1 MATLTYYRPI
11 VIDNYLFM
19 SCDMLRIKFNMN
31 EFMLNRF
38 NRFITTY
45 EIMHSNV
52 NVKKYFNISPFKYRN
67 LLAISDFETK
77 NSFSLGLVYNDLNKT
92 TNDCFIEF
100 NPNKCINETN
110 TGLAQPFLD
119 YIKQHGSHIELVRYD
134 LAIDIPIERE
144 FVSLDKDIRKYT
156 KLWFTDVETNYSLI
170 VSDMEKKQIHYKI
183 DVKSKSLSNCTEYLG
198 QRNKSGFVKLY
209 NKQIESDLDKPI
221 TRLEI
226 TLDSIS
232 YDKFI
237 QVLPNI
243 SIYKNVNQSD
253 LDSLN
258 DTEKVLLKLLQ
269 QNSNCDLYLNQLGRK
284 MQDKLKRILYAND
297 SILDKISKEDYFK
310 LANNILNIINKG

>member
-31 EFMLNRF
+31 ETMLNKF
-38 NRFITTY
+38 NKFITTH
-45 EIMHSNV
+45 EIKNNNV
-52 NVKKYFNISPFKYRN
+52 LVKKYFNISPFKYRN
-67 LLAISDFETK
+67 LLAISDLETK
-77 NSFSLGLVYNDLNKT
+77 NSFSLGLIYNDLNKIT
-92 TNDCFIEF
+92 HDCFIEF
-100 NPNKCINETN
+100 NPNKCLNEFG
-110 TGLAQPFLD
+110 TGLVQPFLE
-119 YIKQHGSHIELVRYD
+119 YIKRYGSHFELVRYD

-144 FVSLDKDIRKYT
+144 FVSLDKDMRKYT
-156 KLWFTDVETNYSLI
+156 KLWVTDIETNYSQI

-183 DVKSKSLSNCTEYLG
+183 DVKSKSLSNSTEYLG

-209 NKQIESDLDKPI
+209 NKQIESGLDKPT

-269 QNSNCDLYLNQLGRK
+269 QNSNCDLYLKQLGRK
-284 MQDKLKRILYAND
+284 MQDKLKRILYTND

-310 LANNILNIINKG
+310 LANNIMNLIN

>member
-19 SCDMLRIKFNMN
+19 SCDMMRIKFNMSDSGLQN
-31 EFMLNRF
+31 F
-38 NRFITTY
+38 NKYINLL
-45 EIMHSNV
+45 E
-52 NVKKYFNISPFKYRN
+52 VKNGNLLIRKYFNISPFKYRN
-67 LLAISDFETK
+67 LLAIQDTNTK
-77 NSFSLGLVYNDLNKT
+77 HSFSLGLVYNDLNKT

-144 FVSLDKDIRKYT
+144 FVSLDKDMRKYT
-156 KLWFTDVETNYSLI
+156 KLWVTDFEANYSQI

-183 DVKSKSLSNCTEYLG
+183 DVKSKSLTNSTEYLG

-209 NKQIESDLDKPI
+209 NKQIESDLDKPT

-243 SIYKNVNQSD
+243 SIYKNVSQAD
-253 LDSLN
+253 LNSLN

-269 QNSNCDLYLNQLGRK
+269 QNSNCDLYLKQLGRK

-310 LANNILNIINKG
+310 LANNIMNLVS

>member
-1 MATLTYYRPI
+1 MITLTYYRPI

-19 SCDMLRIKFNMN
+19 SCDMMRIKFNMSDSGLQN
-31 EFMLNRF
+31 F
-38 NRFITTY
+38 NKYINLL
-45 EIMHSNV
+45 E
-52 NVKKYFNISPFKYRN
+52 VKNGNLLIRKYFNISPFKYRN
-67 LLAISDFETK
+67 LLAIQDTNTK
-77 NSFSLGLVYNDLNKT
+77 HSFSLGLVYNDLNKT

-144 FVSLDKDIRKYT
+144 FVSLDKDMRKYT
-156 KLWFTDVETNYSLI
+156 KLWVTDIEANCSQI
-170 VSDMEKKQIHYKI
+170 VSDMEKKQIYYKI
-183 DVKSKSLSNCTEYLG
+183 DVKSKSLSNSTEYLG

-209 NKQIESDLDKPI
+209 NKQIESELDKPT

-243 SIYKNVNQSD
+243 SIYKNVSQAD

-269 QNSNCDLYLNQLGRK
+269 QNSNCDLYLKQLGRK

-310 LANNILNIINKG
+310 LANNILNLIN

>member
-31 EFMLNRF
+31 ETMLNKF
-38 NRFITTY
+38 NKFITTH
-45 EIMHSNV
+45 EIKNNNV
-52 NVKKYFNISPFKYRN
+52 LVKKYFNISPFKYRN
-67 LLAISDFETK
+67 LLAISDLETK

-100 NPNKCINETN
+100 NPNKCLNEFG
-110 TGLAQPFLD
+110 TGLVQPFLE
-119 YIKQHGSHIELVRYD
+119 YIKHYGSHIELVRYD

-144 FVSLDKDIRKYT
+144 FVSLDKDMRKYT
-156 KLWFTDVETNYSLI
+156 KLWVTDVETNYSQI

-183 DVKSKSLSNCTEYLG
+183 DVKSKSLSNSTEYLG

-209 NKQIESDLDKPI
+209 NKQIESDLDKPT

-269 QNSNCDLYLNQLGRK
+269 QNSNCDLYLKQLGRK
-284 MQDKLKRILYAND
+284 MQDKLKGILYAND

-310 LANNILNIINKG
+310 LANNIMNLVN

>member
-19 SCDMLRIKFNMN
+19 SCDMMRIKFNMSDSGLQN
-31 EFMLNRF
+31 F
-38 NRFITTY
+38 NKYINLLEIKNGNLFI
-45 EIMHSNV
+45 
-52 NVKKYFNISPFKYRN
+52 KKYFNISPFKYRN
-67 LLAISDFETK
+67 LLAIQDTNTK
-77 NSFSLGLVYNDLNKT
+77 HSFSLGLVYNDLNKT

-110 TGLAQPFLD
+110 TGLLQPFLD

-134 LAIDIPIERE
+134 IAIDIPIERE
-144 FVSLDKDIRKYT
+144 FVSLDKDMRKYT
-156 KLWFTDVETNYSLI
+156 KLWVTDIETNYTQI

-209 NKQIESDLDKPI
+209 NKQIESDLDKPT

-243 SIYKNVNQSD
+243 SIYKNVSQAD

-269 QNSNCDLYLNQLGRK
+269 QNSNCDLYLKQLGRK

-310 LANNILNIINKG
+310 LANNILKIIN

>member
-11 VIDNYLFM
+11 IIDNYLIM
-19 SCDMLRIKFNMN
+19 SCDMMRIKFNMSDSGLQN
-31 EFMLNRF
+31 F
-38 NRFITTY
+38 NKYINLL
-45 EIMHSNV
+45 E
-52 NVKKYFNISPFKYRN
+52 VKNGNLLIRKYYNISPFKYRN
-67 LLAISDFETK
+67 LLAIQDTNTK
-77 NSFSLGLVYNDLNKT
+77 HSFSLGLVYNDLNKN

-119 YIKQHGSHIELVRYD
+119 FIKQYGSHIELVRYD

-144 FVSLDKDIRKYT
+144 FVSLDKDMRKYT
-156 KLWFTDVETNYSLI
+156 KLWVTDVEANYSQI

-183 DVKSKSLSNCTEYLG
+183 DVKSKSLSNSTEYLG

-209 NKQIESDLDKPI
+209 NKQIESDLDKPT

-243 SIYKNVNQSD
+243 SIYKNVSQAD
-253 LDSLN
+253 LNSLN

-269 QNSNCDLYLNQLGRK
+269 QNSNCDLYLKQLGRK
-284 MQDKLKRILYAND
+284 MQDKLKKILYAND
-297 SILDKISKEDYFK
+297 SILDKISKENFFQ
-310 LANNILNIINKG
+310 LANNIMQIIA

>member
-11 VIDNYLFM
+11 IIDNYLIM
-19 SCDMLRIKFNMN
+19 SCDMMRIKFNMSDSGLQN
-31 EFMLNRF
+31 F
-38 NRFITTY
+38 NKYINLL
-45 EIMHSNV
+45 E
-52 NVKKYFNISPFKYRN
+52 VKNGNLLIRKYYNISPFKYRN
-67 LLAISDFETK
+67 LLAIQDTNTK
-77 NSFSLGLVYNDLNKT
+77 HSFSLGLVYNDLNKN
-92 TNDCFIEF
+92 TNDCFIGF

-119 YIKQHGSHIELVRYD
+119 FIKQYGSHIELVRYD

-144 FVSLDKDIRKYT
+144 FVSLDKDMRKYT
-156 KLWFTDVETNYSLI
+156 KLWVTDVEANYSQI

-183 DVKSKSLSNCTEYLG
+183 DVKSKSLSNSTEYLG

-209 NKQIESDLDKPI
+209 NKQIESDLDKPT

-243 SIYKNVNQSD
+243 SIYKNVSQAD
-253 LDSLN
+253 LNSLN

-269 QNSNCDLYLNQLGRK
+269 QNSNCDLYLKQLGRK
-284 MQDKLKRILYAND
+284 MQDKLKKILYAND
-297 SILDKISKEDYFK
+297 SILDKISKENFFQ
-310 LANNILNIINKG
+310 LANNIMQIIA

>member
-19 SCDMLRIKFNMN
+19 SCDMVRIKFNMSDSGLQN
-31 EFMLNRF
+31 F
-38 NRFITTY
+38 NKYINLL
-45 EIMHSNV
+45 E
-52 NVKKYFNISPFKYRN
+52 VKNGNLLIRKYFNISPFKYRN
-67 LLAISDFETK
+67 LLAIQDTNTK
-77 NSFSLGLVYNDLNKT
+77 HSFSLGLVYNDLNKT

-110 TGLAQPFLD
+110 TGLTQPFLD

-144 FVSLDKDIRKYT
+144 FVSLDKDMRKYT
-156 KLWFTDVETNYSLI
+156 KLWVTDIEANYSQI
-170 VSDMEKKQIHYKI
+170 VSDMEKKQIYYKI
-183 DVKSKSLSNCTEYLG
+183 DVKSKSLSNSTEYLG

-209 NKQIESDLDKPI
+209 NKQIESDLDKPT

-243 SIYKNVNQSD
+243 SIYKNVSQAD

-269 QNSNCDLYLNQLGRK
+269 QNSNCDLYLKQLGRK

-310 LANNILNIINKG
+310 LANNILDLIN

>member
-31 EFMLNRF
+31 EFMLNKF

-67 LLAISDFETK
+67 LLAISDFDTK

-92 TNDCFIEF
+92 TNDCFIDF
-100 NPNKCINETN
+100 NPNKCLNEFG
-110 TGLAQPFLD
+110 TGLVQPFLD
-119 YIKQHGSHIELVRYD
+119 YIKHYGSHIELVRYD

-156 KLWFTDVETNYSLI
+156 KLWITDVETNYSQI

-183 DVKSKSLSNCTEYLG
+183 DVKSKNLSNCTEYLG

-209 NKQIESDLDKPI
+209 NKQIESDLDKPT

-269 QNSNCDLYLNQLGRK
+269 QNSNCDLYLKQLGRK

-310 LANNILNIINKG
+310 LATNILNLIN

>member
-1 MATLTYYRPI
+1 MSSLTYYRPI

-19 SCDMLRIKFNMN
+19 SCDMVRIKFNMS
-31 EFMLNRF
+31 EFMLNKF
-38 NRFITTY
+38 NRFITNY

-100 NPNKCINETN
+100 NPNKCLNDFG
-110 TGLAQPFLD
+110 TGLVQPFLD
-119 YIKQHGSHIELVRYD
+119 YIKHYGSHIELVRYD
-134 LAIDIPIERE
+134 LAIDIPIERQ

-156 KLWFTDVETNYSLI
+156 KLWITDVETNYSQI
-170 VSDMEKKQIHYKI
+170 VSDMDKKQIYYKI
-183 DVKSKSLSNCTEYLG
+183 DVKSKNLSNCTEYLG

-209 NKQIESDLDKPI
+209 NKQIESNLDRPT

-258 DTEKVLLKLLQ
+258 DTEKVLFKLLQ
-269 QNSNCDLYLNQLGRK
+269 QNSNCDLYLKQLGRK

-297 SILDKISKEDYFK
+297 SILDKISKDDYFK
-310 LANNILNIINKG
+310 LANNILNLIN

>member
-19 SCDMLRIKFNMN
+19 SCDMMRIKFNMSDSGLQN
-31 EFMLNRF
+31 F
-38 NRFITTY
+38 NKYINLL
-45 EIMHSNV
+45 E
-52 NVKKYFNISPFKYRN
+52 VKNGNLLIRKYFNISPFKYRN
-67 LLAISDFETK
+67 LLAIQDTNTK
-77 NSFSLGLVYNDLNKT
+77 HSFSLGLVYNDLNKT

-144 FVSLDKDIRKYT
+144 FVSLDKDMRKYT
-156 KLWFTDVETNYSLI
+156 KLWVTDVEANCSQI
-170 VSDMEKKQIHYKI
+170 VSDMKKKQIHYKI
-183 DVKSKSLSNCTEYLG
+183 DVKSKSLSNSTEYLG

-209 NKQIESDLDKPI
+209 NKQIESDLDKPT

-243 SIYKNVNQSD
+243 SIYKNVSQAD
-253 LDSLN
+253 LDNLN

-269 QNSNCDLYLNQLGRK
+269 QNSNCDLYLKQLGRK

-297 SILDKISKEDYFK
+297 SILDKISKDDYFK
-310 LANNILNIINKG
+310 LANNILDLIN

>member
-31 EFMLNRF
+31 ETMLNKF
-38 NRFITTY
+38 NKFITTH
-45 EIMHSNV
+45 EIKNNNV
-52 NVKKYFNISPFKYRN
+52 LVKKYFNISLFKYRN
-67 LLAISDFETK
+67 LLAISDLETK
-77 NSFSLGLVYNDLNKT
+77 NSFSLGLIYNDLNKI

-100 NPNKCINETN
+100 NPNKCLNEFG
-110 TGLAQPFLD
+110 TGLVQPFLE
-119 YIKQHGSHIELVRYD
+119 YIKRFGSHIELVRYD

-144 FVSLDKDIRKYT
+144 FVSLDKDMRKYT
-156 KLWFTDVETNYSLI
+156 KLWFTDVETNYSQI
-170 VSDMEKKQIHYKI
+170 VSDIEKKQIHYKI
-183 DVKSKSLSNCTEYLG
+183 DVKSKSLSNSTEYLG

-209 NKQIESDLDKPI
+209 NKQIESDLDKPT

-243 SIYKNVNQSD
+243 SIYKNVSQSD
-253 LDSLN
+253 LDNLN

-269 QNSNCDLYLNQLGRK
+269 QNSNCDLYLKQLGRK
-284 MQDKLKRILYAND
+284 MQDKLKRILYTND
-297 SILDKISKEDYFK
+297 SVLDKISKKDYFK
-310 LANNILNIINKG
+310 LANNIMNLVS